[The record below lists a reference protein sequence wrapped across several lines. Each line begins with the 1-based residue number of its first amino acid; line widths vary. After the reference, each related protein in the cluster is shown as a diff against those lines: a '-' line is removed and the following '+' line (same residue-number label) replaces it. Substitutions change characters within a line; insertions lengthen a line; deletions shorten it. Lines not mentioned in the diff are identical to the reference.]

1 MLKFLFELNVLIWF
15 ITKCTLLVQVP
26 AVPITQF
33 GGATVL
39 VMGGVEVLL
48 IVA

>member
-1 MLKFLFELNVLIWF
+1 MF

-26 AVPITQF
+26 AVPITEF

-39 VMGGVEVLL
+39 VMGGVAVLL
-48 IVA
+48 VAA